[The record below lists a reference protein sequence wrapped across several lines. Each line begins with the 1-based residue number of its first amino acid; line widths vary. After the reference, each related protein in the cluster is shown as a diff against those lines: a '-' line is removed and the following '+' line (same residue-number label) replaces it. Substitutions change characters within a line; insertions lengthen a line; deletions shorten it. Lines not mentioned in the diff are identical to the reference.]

1 MNIVNNSLT
10 CFQGINIG
18 ILCRCFPTLYHENTL
33 TYYISSS
40 YIHPRIAPNG
50 SLPKY
55 EGYASKWAHP
65 P

>member
-1 MNIVNNSLT
+1 MSIVNNSLT

-18 ILCRCFPTLYHENTL
+18 ILCRCFPTSYHENTL

-40 YIHPRIAPNG
+40 YVKPRITPNG
-50 SLPKY
+50 SLQDF
-55 EGYASKWAHP
+55 GDYAEKWLHP